1 MAAWLDKYEEW
12 SQLGEVICT
21 DTDTVTLAWYDG
33 TYSSAWAAVKIKEGS
48 EYIHWRETVPRR
60 AIILCDIKLTNGKKL
75 RKDTVEKQIFP
86 TRIKL
91 HSLASFLSNRLL

>member
-60 AIILCDIKLTNGKKL
+60 AIYY
-75 RKDTVEKQIFP
+75 P
-86 TRIKL
+86 M
-91 HSLASFLSNRLL
+91 